1 MNLFSNDIDLLAAE
15 PSLFLDAYRPNQVIS
30 KGANAQLAQTVL
42 TAASAN
48 FTAAQT
54 QPGDVIYLTTGD
66 SIIDGCFE
74 IVSVDSATRL
84 TVSILR
90 HDSTLSPI
98 PVGTS
103 SSVLWRICTYRPQT
117 AATSLQI
124 AGQLGIADETIL
136 NPQDLRQACAL
147 GVLSGLFASLS
158 QGTGASDTAWHK
170 HRYYADLHQKAMV
183 RCRILLDTN
192 ADGQPDTERLG
203 GVITLKRD

>member
-1 MNLFSNDIDLLAAE
+1 MYLFSKDIDLLAAE
-15 PSLFLDAYRPNQVIS
+15 PSLFIEAYRPCQVIS
-30 KGANAQLAQTVL
+30 KGANAQLAQTAL
-42 TAASAN
+42 TAAGAN
-48 FTAAQT
+48 FTTAQV

-66 SIIDGCFE
+66 GLIDGCFE
-74 IVSVDSATRL
+74 IVSVNSATQL

-98 PVGTS
+98 PIGTS
-103 SSVLWRICTYRPQT
+103 SSVLWRICTYRPQ
-117 AATSLQI
+117 AAVVSLQI

-136 NPQDLRQACAL
+136 NPQDLRQASAF
-147 GVLSGLFASLS
+147 GVLSGLFAALS

-170 HRYYADLHQKAMV
+170 HRYYTDLHQKAMV

-192 ADGQPDTERLG
+192 ADGFPDSQRLG

>member
-15 PSLFLDAYRPNQVIS
+15 PSLFIEAYRPNQVVS

-42 TAASAN
+42 TAAGAN
-48 FTAAQT
+48 FTAAQV
-54 QPGDVIYLTTGD
+54 QPGDVIYLATGD
-66 SIIDGCFE
+66 GLIDGCFE
-74 IVSVDSATRL
+74 IVSVNSATQL

-90 HDSTLSPI
+90 HDSTLPPI

-117 AATSLQI
+117 AAMGIQI
-124 AGQLGIADETIL
+124 AGQLGIADQTIL
-136 NPQDLRQACAL
+136 NPQDLRQASAF
-147 GVLSGLFASLS
+147 GVLAGLFAALS
-158 QGTGASDTAWHK
+158 QGSGAADTAWHK

-192 ADGQPDTERLG
+192 ADGLPDSQRLG
-203 GVITLKRD
+203 GIITLKRD